1 MSLRETSTFTD
12 VCVDHLQVEELR
24 NQQEVEKRKQE
35 VVHNQMMECVR
46 QQYEAS
52 IEGESHFLILVWSV
66 VAQWLAVSL
75 IWSLV
80 VVVVCLI
87 STGRSFALWL
97 NWLLLLHCNCM
108 IGRLSVVHWCDSWS
122 VSLCVCVC
130 VSELKQIQQTDV
142 ESLQRTLAQTEVSLS
157 VCFTTDLIFTQMS
170 LFIHTLLTD
179 AYSQEFSNCV

>member
-130 VSELKQIQQTDV
+130 FRAEADPADRCGESTENPGTD
-142 ESLQRTLAQTEVSLS
+142 
-157 VCFTTDLIFTQMS
+157 
-170 LFIHTLLTD
+170 
-179 AYSQEFSNCV
+179 